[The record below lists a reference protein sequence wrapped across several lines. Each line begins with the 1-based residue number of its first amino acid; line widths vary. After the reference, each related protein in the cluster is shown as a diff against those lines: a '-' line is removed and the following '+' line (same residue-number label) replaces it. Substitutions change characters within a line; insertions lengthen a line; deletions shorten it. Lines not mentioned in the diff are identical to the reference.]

1 MQIAQHTHR
10 HTHTQTVTYISMKLL
25 ILIAGKSRKKQTNE
39 MSFIF
44 VSLQACAGYC
54 FGCAGDT
61 HAHPP
66 TATHTHTHTHLCRQP
81 TFAYCCPCLAAFAIA
96 SPTQSER
103 HLPCNYNS
111 VQLGNLSVRLKAA
124 TADAADVAA
133 AFATQQKKGG

>member
-1 MQIAQHTHR
+1 
-10 HTHTQTVTYISMKLL
+10 
-25 ILIAGKSRKKQTNE
+25 

-54 FGCAGDT
+54 FGCADDT

-66 TATHTHTHTHLCRQP
+66 TPTHTHT
-81 TFAYCCPCLAAFAIA
+81 YCCPCLASFAIA
-96 SPTQSER
+96 SLAQSER